1 MIPVTNTATVQESYT
16 NDESYEESGNGE
28 QVSAVKVAIE
38 KQINILPA
46 EGLRLKKFRKAV
58 LDQFPDSSVQEVKE
72 EFATLLDAFC
82 AEGAI
87 SLDGGM
93 LYRLVDQ
100 VTVSESKKRKNQDEQ
115 TGPGGGYEP
124 AKIARVDDVNVA
136 KKELWKYGEQM
147 WADGALDNS
156 YMTENPDGITRL
168 FCGNLKK
175 EITEEQLHNAI
186 NGRRKG
192 GRISVI

>member
-1 MIPVTNTATVQESYT
+1 MVPVSNAADNYDNEDV
-16 NDESYEESGNGE
+16 NEESHEN
-28 QVSAVKVAIE
+28 VSPVKVAIE
-38 KQINILPA
+38 KEINVLPA

-58 LDQFPDSSVQEVKE
+58 LDQFPDSPVEELKE

-93 LYRLVDQ
+93 LHRLVDQ
-100 VTVSESKKRKNQDEQ
+100 VTVSESKKRKTKDEHIDYQ
-115 TGPGGGYEP
+115 R
-124 AKIARVDDVNVA
+124 AKIARVEDVDVA

-186 NGRRKG
+186 NGKLWCAVMRCKG
-192 GRISVI
+192 LFVYVTFI